1 MNINHKLQL
10 ITVLPLILSL
20 ILVLF
25 VTQMQYRELS
35 QQVVDVYRQSII
47 DHRKEELK
55 NYLAIANVAI
65 QHFKQNQNNDSQAP
79 QQTQQDVKSMLSDM
93 RFGKNGYFFAYD
105 LNGKSLVLPDQEW
118 RVGKNWLDLTDDNGV
133 PFIQELI
140 SGARKGGGY
149 LTYLFNQPSNDGQLG
164 QKLAYAEVLGQWEWM
179 FGTGVYIDD
188 IDEEAALLSTSMSH
202 HIRNTSIMTLVIGT
216 LAVSAVFIG
225 GIFMRVGEKRL
236 ANAKLRTLNE
246 RIYQT
251 QEEECKRVSRELHDG
266 VSQTIAAALFAM
278 ETAQLKK
285 EYGGDSGPELEKAIT
300 MTRQIMLDIRNIS
313 HQLHPSILADYGL
326 GAALKEL
333 GSEFSL
339 RTGIKVKVQ
348 LLSVRKL
355 LSTELSCALYRIVQE
370 SLTNIERHSGA
381 KNVLISQTLTPG
393 WLTLEVH
400 DDGQGFNY
408 ECYEK
413 KSTPFEGIGLRNMK
427 ERLSFYNG
435 ELRVE
440 SAIGKGVTLIARIPQ
455 SELRYQADSTTE
467 VAL

>member
-10 ITVLPLILSL
+10 ITVLPLIISL
-20 ILVLF
+20 MLVLF
-25 VTQMQYRELS
+25 VTQMQYRDLS
-35 QQVVDVYRQSII
+35 RQVVDVYRQSII

-65 QHFKQNQNNDSQAP
+65 KHLYQNKNDDK
-79 QQTQQDVKSMLSDM
+79 QQTQQEVKSMLANM

-105 LNGKSLVLPDQEW
+105 LDGNSLVLPEQEW

-133 PFIQELI
+133 HFIQELI

-149 LTYLFNQPSNDGQLG
+149 LTYLFNQPSNDGQPG

-188 IDEEAALLSTSMSH
+188 IDQEATLLSTAISR
-202 HIRNTSIMTLVIGT
+202 HIRNTSLMTLTIGI

-278 ETAQLKK
+278 ETAQLKQ
-285 EYGGDSGPELEKAIT
+285 EYGGSSGPELEKSIT
-300 MTRQIMLDIRNIS
+300 LTRQIMLDIRNIS
-313 HQLHPSILADYGL
+313 HQLHPAILEDYGL

-333 GSEFSL
+333 GREFSL
-339 RTGIKVKVQ
+339 RTGIEVKVQ
-348 LLSVRKL
+348 RLSVRKI

-381 KNVLISQTLTPG
+381 KNVLISIGLTPG

-400 DDGQGFNY
+400 DDGLGFNY

-427 ERLSFYNG
+427 ERVNFYNG
-435 ELRVE
+435 ELKVE
-440 SAIGKGVTLIARIPQ
+440 STIGKGVTLVARIPQ
-455 SELRYQADSTTE
+455 SELRYRADTATGG
-467 VAL
+467 LL

>member
-25 VTQMQYRELS
+25 VTQMQYRDLS
-35 QQVVDVYRQSII
+35 RQVVDVYRQSII

-65 QHFKQNQNNDSQAP
+65 KHFYQNQNKSN
-79 QQTQQDVKSMLSDM
+79 QQTQQKVKSMLTNM

-105 LNGKSLVLPDQEW
+105 LNGNSLVLPGQEW
-118 RVGKNWLDLTDDNGV
+118 RVGKNWLDLTDKNGV
-133 PFIQELI
+133 YFIQELI
-140 SGARKGGGY
+140 SGAKKGGAY

-164 QKLAYAEVLGQWEWM
+164 KKLAYAEVLEQWEWM
-179 FGTGVYIDD
+179 FGTGIYIDD
-188 IDEEAALLSTSMSH
+188 IDQQATLLNTAISH
-202 HIRNTSIMTLVIGT
+202 HIRNTSIMTLAIGT

-251 QEEECKRVSRELHDG
+251 QEEERKRVSRELHDG

-278 ETAQLKK
+278 ETAQLKQ
-285 EYGGDSGPELEKAIT
+285 EDGGDSSPELEKSIT
-300 MTRQIMLDIRNIS
+300 LTRQIMLDIRNIS
-313 HQLHPSILADYGL
+313 HQLHPSILEDYGL

-333 GSEFSL
+333 GREFSL
-339 RTGIKVKVQ
+339 RTGIEVKVQ
-348 LLSVRKL
+348 RLSVRKL

-370 SLTNIERHSGA
+370 SLTNIERHSEA
-381 KNVLISQTLTPG
+381 KNVLISLGLSPG
-393 WLTLEVH
+393 WLTLEIH
-400 DDGQGFNY
+400 DDGLGFNY

-413 KSTPFEGIGLRNMK
+413 KSTPLEGIGLRNMK
-427 ERLSFYNG
+427 ERVNFYNG
-435 ELRVE
+435 ELKVE
-440 SAIGKGVTLIARIPQ
+440 STIGKGVTLMARIPQ
-455 SELRYQADSTTE
+455 SELRYRADTTIGG
-467 VAL
+467 LL

>member
-1 MNINHKLQL
+1 MNINNKLQL

-20 ILVLF
+20 MLVLF

-35 QQVVDVYRQSII
+35 LQVVDVYRQSII

-65 QHFKQNQNNDSQAP
+65 KHLHKNNSDDKQDVEQE
-79 QQTQQDVKSMLSDM
+79 VKSMLAEM

-118 RVGKNWLDLTDDNGV
+118 RVGKNWLDLADDNGV
-133 PFIQELI
+133 HFIQELI

-149 LTYLFNQPSNDGQLG
+149 LTYLFNQPSNDGELG
-164 QKLAYAEVLGQWEWM
+164 QKMAYAEVLGQWQWM

-188 IDEEAALLSTSMSH
+188 INEEAALLSTSISS
-202 HIRNTSIMTLVIGT
+202 HIRYTSLMTLTIGI

-278 ETAQLKK
+278 ETAQLKQ
-285 EYGGDSGPELEKAIT
+285 EYGDDSAKELEKSIT
-300 MTRQIMLDIRNIS
+300 LTRQIMLEIRNIS
-313 HQLHPSILADYGL
+313 HQLHPAILEDYGL
-326 GAALKEL
+326 GAALIEL
-333 GSEFSL
+333 GREFTL
-339 RTGIKVKVQ
+339 RTGIDVKVQ
-348 LLSVRKL
+348 RLSVRKI
-355 LSTELSCALYRIVQE
+355 LSAELSCALYRIVQE
-370 SLTNIERHSGA
+370 SLTNIERHSEA
-381 KNVLISQTLTPG
+381 KNVLISLALTPG
-393 WLTLEVH
+393 WLTLEIH
-400 DDGQGFNY
+400 DDGKGFNY
-408 ECYEK
+408 ECFER
-413 KSTPFEGIGLRNMK
+413 KSTPFEGIGLRNMN
-427 ERLSFYNG
+427 ERVKFYNG
-435 ELRVE
+435 ELKVD
-440 SAIGKGVTLIARIPQ
+440 SIIGKGVKLVARIPQ
-455 SELRYQADSTTE
+455 SELRYRADSATGG
-467 VAL
+467 LL

>member
-10 ITVLPLILSL
+10 ITVLPLIISL

-25 VTQMQYRELS
+25 VTQMQYRDLS
-35 QQVVDVYRQSII
+35 QHVVDVYRQSII

-55 NYLAIANVAI
+55 NYLTIANVAI
-65 QHFKQNQNNDSQAP
+65 KHLYQNKGDDK
-79 QQTQQDVKSMLSDM
+79 QQTQQEVKSMLANM

-105 LNGKSLVLPDQEW
+105 LNGNSLVLPDQEW
-118 RVGKNWLDLTDDNGV
+118 RVGKNWLNETDDNGV
-133 PFIQELI
+133 HFIQELI

-149 LTYLFNQPSNDGQLG
+149 LTYLFNQPSNEGLLG

-188 IDEEAALLSTSMSH
+188 IDEEAALLSTAISS
-202 HIRNTSIMTLVIGT
+202 HIRNTALMTLTIGI

-278 ETAQLKK
+278 ETAQLKQ
-285 EYGGDSGPELEKAIT
+285 EYGGDSGPELDKSIAL
-300 MTRQIMLDIRNIS
+300 TRQIMLDIRNIS
-313 HQLHPSILADYGL
+313 HQLHPAILEDYGL
-326 GAALKEL
+326 GAAVIEL
-333 GSEFSL
+333 SREFSL
-339 RTGIKVKVQ
+339 RTDIEVKVER
-348 LLSVRKL
+348 LSVRKL

-381 KNVLISQTLTPG
+381 KNVLISIGLTPG

-400 DDGQGFNY
+400 DDGLGFNY
-408 ECYEK
+408 ECFER

-427 ERLSFYNG
+427 ERVNFYNG
-435 ELRVE
+435 ELKVE
-440 SAIGKGVTLIARIPQ
+440 STIGKGVTLVARIPQ
-455 SELRYQADSTTE
+455 SELRYRAGAATGGMS
-467 VAL
+467 